1 MRDTRRMKNWSCVL
15 AMVLGACAPSMSPSD
30 SGVSASDSATDSGV
44 GPLDATSSVTDSGSM
59 TSGDASSGVRPLGD
73 FRDGIATYYDA
84 TGAGNC
90 SFPASPGDLL
100 VAAMNTPEWN
110 NSAVCGSCAEVM
122 GPNGS
127 VTVRIVDRCPECAAG
142 HLDLSQQA
150 FARIAP
156 IASGRVN
163 TRWRFVSCDVRGPI
177 ALQWKD
183 GTNPYWAAIQV
194 RNHRLAVSGVAIR
207 PMSGGMFR
215 TLDRQDYNYFV
226 GTNLGAG
233 PFEVRVTAQDGQ
245 EITESNVPL
254 GDNTAV
260 MGTQQFR

>member
-1 MRDTRRMKNWSCVL
+1 MKSFAPLLSVAL
-15 AMVLGACAPSMSPSD
+15 FACAPSMPSGDTGVNAND
-30 SGVSASDSATDSGV
+30 SGTSANDSASSDSASSG
-44 GPLDATSSVTDSGSM
+44 ADSGS
-59 TSGDASSGVRPLGD
+59 TSGSDASSSGVRPLGD

-163 TRWRFVSCDVRGPI
+163 TRWRFVSCDVRGAI
-177 ALQWKD
+177 SLHWKD

-194 RNHRLAVSGVAIR
+194 RDHRLAVSAVAIR
-207 PMSGGMFR
+207 ASSGGMFR
-215 TLDRQDYNYFV
+215 VLGRESYNYFI
-226 GTNLGAG
+226 GTNLGPG
-233 PFEVRVTAQDGQ
+233 PFDVRITAQDGQ

-254 GDNTAV
+254 GDNRVV